1 MTESSP
7 VEITGVWF
15 PECGKKLVW
24 NYGMLRSVISAG
36 YPDGHRLLDCFVRA
50 AKPHFYPE
58 LVDDVLEGQSLFFE
72 NIGMYIEEGSDKM
85 ILVDTTTQETA
96 QIGKDTFLKLIA
108 DLGKDFCMTSFALS
122 MKSQVDALHDMTA
135 KVEKFL
141 KKDNLLKVGT
151 F

>member
-7 VEITGVWF
+7 VEMTGVWS

-24 NYGMLRSVISAG
+24 NYGMLRSVISVG

-85 ILVDTTTQETA
+85 ILVDTTTHETA
-96 QIGKDTFLKLIA
+96 QIGKT
-108 DLGKDFCMTSFALS
+108 LS
-122 MKSQVDALHDMTA
+122 EAYC
-135 KVEKFL
+135 
-141 KKDNLLKVGT
+141 
-151 F
+151 